1 MAYTLNGIG
10 TTFYGQRDFRAD
22 GTFITTEWLVLVYF
36 PLIPFRSLRV
46 RYQGPGKHRW
56 YLGFGSSDNYAIY
69 EKRFPPHWKQVLY
82 TYGYV
87 ALLAVWA
94 YLTGFAAVSLF
105 PHALYTALGVTLVFV
120 ACIIPVP
127 TPWILRHI
135 AQRRLHLP
143 AKQNAGFIVSSDGET
158 KRV

>member
-22 GTFITTEWLVLVYF
+22 GTFITTEWLVLVYV

-46 RYQGPGKHRW
+46 RYQGPGEHRW
-56 YLGFGSSDNYAIY
+56 YLGFGSSDSYAIC

-82 TYGYV
+82 TYDYV
-87 ALLAVWA
+87 ALLVAWA
-94 YLTGFAAVSLF
+94 YWAGFTAVSLF
-105 PHALYTALGVTLVFV
+105 PHALDTAFSVTLVFV

-127 TPWILRHI
+127 VPWILRYY
-135 AQRRLHLP
+135 AQRKLHLP
-143 AKQNAGFIVSSDGET
+143 AHRKSGFVVSPDGKT
-158 KRV
+158 RHV